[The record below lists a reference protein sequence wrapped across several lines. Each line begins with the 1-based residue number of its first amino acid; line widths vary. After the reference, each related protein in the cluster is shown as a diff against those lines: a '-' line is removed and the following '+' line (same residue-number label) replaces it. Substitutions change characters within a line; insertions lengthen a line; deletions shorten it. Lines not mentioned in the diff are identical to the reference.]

1 MSHVFC
7 TLHDQAL
14 KLSRQYL
21 ACEKALL
28 EILVQIEAKK
38 IYLQQGYAS
47 LTEYSQKALGLSRD
61 VSWNLVT
68 IVHKTKAVPELK
80 HAVQM
85 GVLPLSKARQ
95 IAPHLTKENSQ
106 KFIALAQ
113 AMPREKLQEALAK
126 ECPKIPSVEER
137 ARVINAT
144 QTELSLC
151 LPKDVMEK
159 LRRAQDRVS
168 ESQKKWVGLAETLEQ
183 VIEFYLQ
190 HKDPKEKA
198 KRHEVRKNKAA
209 LKAIQPRRTVRE
221 SDAAARNSEFN
232 LMPINKPIAKIQ
244 AKGRV
249 PIPAGIKHEVTIK
262 NAHQC
267 TYRDSRTQLRCM
279 KERFL
284 HIHHKLPVAMGGTN
298 ALENLTLL
306 CSAHHRLEHYRGG
319 G

>member
-1 MSHVFC
+1 MSHLLC
-7 TLHDQAL
+7 SLHDQAL

-21 ACEKALL
+21 ACEKELL
-28 EILVQIEAKK
+28 EILVKIDAKK
-38 IYLQQGYAS
+38 VYLEQGYAS

-68 IVHKTKAVPELK
+68 IVHKSKAVPELK

-85 GVLPLSKARQ
+85 GVIPLSKARQ

-126 ECPKIPSVEER
+126 ECPMIPSVEER

-144 QTELSLC
+144 QAELSLC
-151 LPKDVMEK
+151 LPKEVMEK
-159 LRRAQDRVS
+159 IRRAQDRVS

-183 VIEFYLQ
+183 VVEFYLQ

-198 KRHEVRKNKAA
+198 KRHEVRKIRATVKAA
-209 LKAIQPRRTVRE
+209 QPRRTVRE
-221 SDAAARNSEFN
+221 FNAAEKKLEWGSKS
-232 LMPINKPIAKIQ
+232 LPIVQTKD
-244 AKGRV
+244 RV
-249 PIPAGIKHEVTIK
+249 PIPAEIKHEVVNK
-262 NAHQC
+262 NAHRC
-267 TYRDSRTQLRCM
+267 TYQDPRTQLRCE

-284 HIHHKLPVAMGGTN
+284 HFHHKLPVAMGGTN

-306 CSAHHRLEHYRGG
+306 CSAHHRLEHYQSSG
-319 G
+319 

>member
-1 MSHVFC
+1 MSQLLC
-7 TLHDQAL
+7 SLHDQAL

-28 EILVQIEAKK
+28 EILVKIDAKK
-38 IYLQQGYAS
+38 VYLKQGYAS

-68 IVHKTKAVPELK
+68 IVHKSKAVPELK

-126 ECPKIPSVEER
+126 ECPKIPSIEER

-144 QTELSLC
+144 QAALALC
-151 LPKDVMEK
+151 LPKEVMEK
-159 LRRAQDRVS
+159 IRRAQDRVS

-183 VIEFYLQ
+183 VVEFYLQ

-198 KRHEVRKNKAA
+198 KRHEVRKSKAPESVE
-209 LKAIQPRRTVRE
+209 QSRRTVRE
-221 SDAAARNSEFN
+221 FDAAARNSELN
-232 LMPINKPIAKIQ
+232 LRPIDKPITKIQ
-244 AKGRV
+244 TKGRI
-249 PIPAGIKHEVTIK
+249 PIPAGIKHEVIIK

-267 TYRDSRTQLRCM
+267 TYQDPRTQLRCD

-284 HIHHKLPVAMGGTN
+284 HFHHKLPVAKGGTN
-298 ALENLTLL
+298 RLENLTLL
-306 CSAHHRLEHYRGG
+306 CSAHHRLEHYQSSG
-319 G
+319 

>member
-1 MSHVFC
+1 MSHLLC
-7 TLHDQAL
+7 SLHDQAL
-14 KLSRQYL
+14 KLSKQYL
-21 ACEKALL
+21 ACEKELL
-28 EILVQIEAKK
+28 EILVKIEAKK
-38 IYLQQGYAS
+38 VYLEQGHAS

-61 VSWNLVT
+61 VCWNLVT
-68 IVHKTKAVPELK
+68 IVHKSKAIPELR

-126 ECPKIPSVEER
+126 ESPKIPSVEER

-144 QTELSLC
+144 QAELSLC
-151 LPKDVMEK
+151 LPKEVMEK
-159 LRRAQDRVS
+159 IRRAQDRVS

-183 VIEFYLQ
+183 VVEFYLQ

-198 KRHEVRKNKAA
+198 RRHEVRKNKAPVSV
-209 LKAIQPRRTVRE
+209 KQSHRTVRE
-221 SDAAARNSEFN
+221 SAAAARDSEFN
-232 LMPINKPIAKIQ
+232 FRHINKPRTKIQ
-244 AKGRV
+244 TIGRI
-249 PIPAGIKHEVTIK
+249 PIPAGIKHEVIIK

-267 TYRDSRTQLRCM
+267 TYQDPRTKLRCE

-284 HIHHKLPVAMGGTN
+284 HIHHKLPVTMGGTN
-298 ALENLTLL
+298 ALENLTML
-306 CSAHHRLEHYRGG
+306 CSAHHRLEHYQSSG
-319 G
+319 